1 MTGFRLTKEWRQ
13 KMRWAVSSTATS
25 VGLGPLAAAFEMAV
39 DAGLVEAE
47 ATMEVPACAQQ
58 KCPWVD
64 TSSVHF
70 PF

>member
-1 MTGFRLTKEWRQ
+1 
-13 KMRWAVSSTATS
+13 
-25 VGLGPLAAAFEMAV
+25 MAV
-39 DAGLVEAE
+39 DAGLVEVE

-64 TSSVHF
+64 MRSVHF